1 MTNRTN
7 PYMVPGNLLQPFID
21 FSNAPAEGSTLEP
34 SIAELVKIRASQING
49 CAMCLNMHTRDA
61 RKAGETE
68 ARIYLLE
75 AWRDSPLYSERE
87 RAAIA
92 WTEALTR
99 MDHRAMDEAYELV
112 AAQFSPAEQVRLNLL
127 IGVINVGLSL
137 LGVNPFWTQ
146 FIQGGVIFAAVMLD
160 ALSQR
165 RKN

>member
-1 MTNRTN
+1 MEARINMFENEITAKFAKR
-7 PYMVPGNLLQPFID
+7 L
-21 FSNAPAEGSTLEP
+21 
-34 SIAELVKIRASQING
+34 IAASRPVEESSLPKATQELVKIRASQING
-49 CAMCLNMHTRDA
+49 CAVCLNMHTRDA

-112 AAQFSPAEQVRLNLL
+112 AAQFTPAEQVRLNLL
-127 IGVINVGLSL
+127 IGVINVYNRINAG
-137 LGVNPFWTQ
+137 
-146 FIQGGVIFAAVMLD
+146 FAVRHPVAAED
-160 ALSQR
+160 R
-165 RKN
+165 RAA